1 MGRVVFNVTPP
12 PPYPQERPGTHCIG
26 GWVGPR
32 AGLDECGKSRFHG
45 DSIPGPF
52 SP

>member
-1 MGRVVFNVTPP
+1 MGVGGQHHVPTALD
-12 PPYPQERPGTHCIG
+12 PGKTRIG

-32 AGLDECGKSRFHG
+32 AGLDECGKSPPHQEP
-45 DSIPGPF
+45 IPGPC